1 MWLSRSLRVFGAGFA
16 SIAVLVGTGVTQ
28 GVASDKVE
36 GWTITPV
43 LSGLNSPR
51 GLAFDGKGNLYVSES
66 GQYRDIAPGNF
77 GVTRTGKVDKYVL
90 AHGGPRLVWSTP
102 FDSLYD
108 STNGGPEVLGPE
120 GISALGNGCTKDSRG
135 RGEACQVLMIES
147 ESKAGVLKTTPGLT
161 IPQIGHLF
169 RLNGA
174 TGAATAVTDVGA
186 QQYLWTGQHPD
197 LFPPD
202 FPDSNPYGV
211 LVTRDPK
218 TDRIRTFVAD
228 AGANTVSEVM
238 RDGTVRVIAYI
249 PNDPIRDSSPTCI
262 AQGPDGNL
270 YVGTLDF
277 VANLFV
283 LGPGQSHVYRI
294 NPNTHEGYLTAAHL
308 WASGLTTITSCAFD
322 RAGNYW
328 ATEMFQPNVGGPP
341 GDLVRIPFNH
351 PTAVEHVG
359 GGSLPLPGGV
369 AQGRDGGL
377 YVSVNSANTDLNSGG
392 VVRVAAID

>member
-1 MWLSRSLRVFGAGFA
+1 MGLRRYLRVLAAGFA
-16 SIAVLVGTGVTQ
+16 SIAVLVGTGSTQ
-28 GVASDKVE
+28 ALGSGAS
-36 GWTITPV
+36 WTITPV

-51 GLAFDGKGNLYVSES
+51 GLAFDGQGSLYVSES
-66 GQYRDIAPGNF
+66 GQYRDIAPRNF
-77 GVTRTGKVDKYVL
+77 GVTRTGKVDKYFL
-90 AHGGPRLVWSTP
+90 STGAPRLVWSTA

-120 GISALGNGCTKDSRG
+120 GISAIGNGCMNNSQG
-135 RGEACQVLMIES
+135 RREACQVLMIES
-147 ESKAGVLKTTPGLT
+147 ESSAGVLTTTPGLPIT
-161 IPQIGHLF
+161 QIGHLF
-169 RLNGA
+169 RLDGT
-174 TGAATAVTDVGA
+174 TGAATDKADVGA
-186 QQYLWTGQHPD
+186 QQYTWTAQHAD
-197 LFPPD
+197 LFTD

-211 LVTRDPK
+211 LVTKD
-218 TDRIRTFVAD
+218 TTTGGIRTFVAD

-238 RDGTVRVIAYI
+238 RDGTVRVIAFV
-249 PNDPIRDSSPTCI
+249 PNDPIRDSTPTCI
-262 AQGPDGNL
+262 AQGPDGAL

-294 NPNTHEGYLTAAHL
+294 DPNTTEGYLTAAHV

-328 ATEMFQPNVGGPP
+328 ATEMFQPNSGGPP
-341 GDLVRIPFNH
+341 GDLVRIPFSD
-351 PTAVEHVG
+351 PTAAEHVG

-377 YVSVNSANTDLNSGG
+377 YVSVNSANTDIDSGG
-392 VVRVAAID
+392 VVRVAAAG